1 METKIINIW
10 KNILIEL
17 KNTLEE
23 ETFNDLF
30 KNNTKL
36 REFSNNNVYITVND
50 DFTKNRIYTLFIS
63 HINKYAEKY
72 SDEKLNFIFETE
84 DDIKSNEEL
93 VKPTIVDKNSYYLTN
108 LLPEFRFNNFVVGQ
122 SNIFAFQMAMK
133 VAEQPAVVSNPFYI
147 FGDVGLGKTHLM
159 QAIGNYFIEKNTNA
173 KVLYVKADMF
183 VEEFSNNMHSL
194 DKSIKMQEFTKKYRD
209 VDLLLVDDI
218 QLLSGAEKTQYE
230 FFKIFDFLNNHK
242 KQIVITSDKPAD
254 KLSNIMSRLTT
265 RFTWGLI
272 ANISNPNLDHRM
284 DILKKKLSLSFDSKT
299 VDKISDDSLKF
310 IAENF
315 TSNVRSLEG
324 ALRTAVNYCL
334 TLDKPLDIENFKIA
348 LQPMINSNNV
358 ISSRE
363 NTSYNIKKLLSIVCD
378 YYSILEKDL
387 VSSKRHYS
395 IVVPRHIA
403 MYLIKYLFD
412 DLSYLK
418 IAQIFNRKDHS
429 TVLNAYNKIAQDLE
443 TDEVLKKAISD
454 ILNKYGDK

>member
-1 METKIINIW
+1 MDTKIINIW
-10 KNILIEL
+10 KNILIQL
-17 KNTLEE
+17 RNTLEE

-36 REFSNNNVYITVND
+36 RDFVNNNVYITVND

-63 HINKYAEKY
+63 QINKYASKY
-72 SDEKLNFIFETE
+72 SDDPLNFVFETE
-84 DDIKSNEEL
+84 EDIKIKEEL
-93 VKPTIVDKNSYYLTN
+93 EKPPIIDKNSYYLTN
-108 LLPEFRFNNFVVGQ
+108 LLPEFRFNNFVVGE
-122 SNIFAFQMAMK
+122 SNMFAFQMAMK

-159 QAIGNYFIEKNTNA
+159 QAIGNYFIEKNVNA

-183 VEEFSNNMHSL
+183 VEEYSNNIHSF

-230 FFKIFDFLNNHK
+230 FFKIFEYLNNHK

-254 KLSNIMSRLTT
+254 KLTNIMSRLTS
-265 RFTWGLI
+265 RFSWGLI
-272 ANISNPNLDHRM
+272 ANISNPTLDHRM

-299 VDKISDDSLKF
+299 VEKISDDSLKF

-324 ALRTAVNYCL
+324 ALRSAVNFCL
-334 TLDKPLDIENFKIA
+334 TIDKPLDLENFKVA
-348 LQPMINSNNV
+348 LQAMINSNNV
-358 ISSRE
+358 ISSKE
-363 NTSYNIKKLLSIVCD
+363 TTSYNIKKLLSIVCE

-412 DLSYLK
+412 LSYLK

-429 TVLNAYNKIAQDLE
+429 TVLSAYNKIVQDLE
-443 TDEVLKKAISD
+443 NDEVLKKAIED